1 MQVTC
6 ILTLEDVE
14 EAFFDCNK
22 QKRNKDAAV
31 EYYKD
36 YEANN
41 FQLWLDLRNMT
52 YRIGKSIAF
61 CVIYP
66 TLREVMAAEY
76 RDRIVHHILAL
87 KFEPFFERMMID
99 TSFGCR
105 KGKGTLLGVT
115 TAYRQMQEVSNGFT
129 EDAWVLKCDIKS
141 YYMSIDRQ
149 ILMDMVER
157 VVVDDYGGEDA
168 DWWLWLWRKI
178 IFHRPELDCEIHGDP
193 RLFKMLEKGKSMFG
207 TDGTKCLPIGH
218 HTSRLL
224 ANVYLYSFDKYI
236 MRLVLVGNGAY
247 GRYMDDWYVICK
259 RKEDALKCLEK
270 AREYLRVNLR
280 LELHPK
286 KIYLQHVSKGF
297 AFVGAVI
304 KPHRIYVRKRTFQMA
319 LKKVKLHNKGQAT
332 DEELCMSL
340 NSYFGLMRHYNTYA
354 LRWMLWKNIGN
365 KERLC
370 SVRMNKLIVINA
382 KRHNDN
388 NRQKEAAPAQRSD
401 TRLHNR
407 RHRQPQTNNTSTT
420 KKQ

>member
-6 ILTLEDVE
+6 MLTLEDVE

-149 ILMDMVER
+149 ILMEMVER

-168 DWWLWLWRKI
+168 DWWLWLWRKSYSTDQNSTV
-178 IFHRPELDCEIHGDP
+178 RYTETLDC
-193 RLFKMLEKGKSMFG
+193 
-207 TDGTKCLPIGH
+207 
-218 HTSRLL
+218 SR
-224 ANVYLYSFDKYI
+224 
-236 MRLVLVGNGAY
+236 
-247 GRYMDDWYVICK
+247 C
-259 RKEDALKCLEK
+259 
-270 AREYLRVNLR
+270 
-280 LELHPK
+280 
-286 KIYLQHVSKGF
+286 
-297 AFVGAVI
+297 
-304 KPHRIYVRKRTFQMA
+304 
-319 LKKVKLHNKGQAT
+319 LKKASQCSAQTERNACQSGTTQADCSQT
-332 DEELCMSL
+332 YIYAS
-340 NSYFGLMRHYNTYA
+340 STNT
-354 LRWMLWKNIGN
+354 
-365 KERLC
+365 
-370 SVRMNKLIVINA
+370 
-382 KRHNDN
+382 
-388 NRQKEAAPAQRSD
+388 
-401 TRLHNR
+401 
-407 RHRQPQTNNTSTT
+407 
-420 KKQ
+420 